1 MGAGRLLIVVGG
13 AAASPADV
21 PPSVRALIDSA
32 ETIRVVAPRLPG
44 PLQWLV
50 SDTDKATEQADQR
63 LQAVLG
69 HLDDLGVQAQ
79 GEIGADDPL
88 LAFEDAVQDFSPDH
102 LLIALRS
109 QDRAG
114 WQERGLLERLQDR
127 FAIPLTVF
135 QLGSQ

>member
-1 MGAGRLLIVVGG
+1 
-13 AAASPADV
+13 
-21 PPSVRALIDSA
+21 
-32 ETIRVVAPRLPG
+32 
-44 PLQWLV
+44 LQWLV